1 MLDDRDST
9 ATYEPEHPQ
18 AILAQRNQDTRDSI
32 RGKRNY
38 RPGTGAQFAEPN
50 YWPSY
55 PPHDLP
61 IEAAMWEDAEDYS

>member
-32 RGKRNY
+32 RGKNNY
-38 RPGTGAQFAEPN
+38 RPGEYAPAN
-50 YWPSY
+50 YWPTR
-55 PPHDLP
+55 PPCDPNL
-61 IEAAMWEDAEDYS
+61 EALIWEDAADYS